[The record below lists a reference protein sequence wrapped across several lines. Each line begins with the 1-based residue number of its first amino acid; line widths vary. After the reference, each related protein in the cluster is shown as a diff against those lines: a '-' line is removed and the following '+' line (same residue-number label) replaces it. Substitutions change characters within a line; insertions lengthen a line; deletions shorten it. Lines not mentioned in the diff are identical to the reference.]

1 MTRMSGETKK
11 NIVWSIPASDELS
24 NIILFIKKDSVQNS
38 QKVKQDVLTKIT
50 ALADNPERYPPD
62 KFKLLNSNNN
72 FRAFELHKIRISYF
86 VDASQIMII
95 RVRHVKQ
102 EPLFY

>member
-1 MTRMSGETKK
+1 MSGKTKRK
-11 NIVWSIPASDELS
+11 IVWSISASNELR
-24 NIILFIKKDSVQNS
+24 NIIVFIKKNSIQNS
-38 QKVKQDVLTKIT
+38 QKVKQEVLNKIT
-50 ALADNPERYPPD
+50 ALTDNPERYPAD
-62 KFKLLNSNNN
+62 KFKLLNTNNN
-72 FRAFELHKIRISYF
+72 FRAFELHKIRVSYF